1 MEQQNP
7 EKVLVYK
14 IIVFRAGSTNSR
26 ILEQDTSHWQPI
38 CYEATLIFKIS
49 LSQVYSE
56 AGSLGK
62 MKVIMKV
69 L

>member
-26 ILEQDTSHWQPI
+26 ILEQDTSH
-38 CYEATLIFKIS
+38 
-49 LSQVYSE
+49 
-56 AGSLGK
+56 
-62 MKVIMKV
+62 
-69 L
+69 